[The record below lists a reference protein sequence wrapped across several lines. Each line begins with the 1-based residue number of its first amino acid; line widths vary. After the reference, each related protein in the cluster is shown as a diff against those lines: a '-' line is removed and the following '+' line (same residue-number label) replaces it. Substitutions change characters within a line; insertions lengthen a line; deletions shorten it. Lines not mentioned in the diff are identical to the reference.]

1 MVDAISPATF
11 GAASAATFGEH
22 LTPDALMTYLS
33 SRLDG
38 LDTQINGIF
47 SRQRHTH
54 AIQKALKEVRDALGN
69 LKTDEKAHDPDA
81 LNKVHKALDH
91 LTNLDPDLG
100 AKVRDQLNQPG
111 HAFGDLTC
119 SAAEMKATMDYLD
132 GVVKDSDSGSQLDMI
147 HLQSIMSARQTAI
160 QLSTNLVA
168 ALAESTKA
176 IVSNI
181 GR

>member
-69 LKTDEKAHDPDA
+69 LKTDATAHGPDA
-81 LNKVHKALDH
+81 LKAVHEALRH
-91 LTNLDPDLG
+91 LTDLDSRLG

-111 HAFGDLTC
+111 HVFGDDTC
-119 SAAEMKATMDYLD
+119 SAAEMDVTMKYLD
-132 GVVKDSDSGSQLDMI
+132 VAAKDSDSGSQLDMI